1 MDPVRLALL
10 EQFKGDEK
18 ARFLGV
24 LMRMARADDVSAK
37 ERDHLQPIA
46 TWMDA
51 SESEL
56 AQAIQLAH
64 DDSVSLE
71 ELVGGGFQHHADKGL
86 LLYRESCAVVWVD
99 TVKSPDEEALLAEL
113 GRVLGIS
120 EDYRQVLDFPLSCSP
135 EGERRFLTL
144 LGGTY
149 SAQTEG

>member
-1 MDPVRLALL
+1 
-10 EQFKGDEK
+10 
-18 ARFLGV
+18 
-24 LMRMARADDVSAK
+24 MRMARADDVSAK

-113 GRVLGIS
+113 GRVLGM
-120 EDYRQVLDFPLSCSP
+120 RGWV
-135 EGERRFLTL
+135 
-144 LGGTY
+144 
-149 SAQTEG
+149 